1 MTRPSQP
8 QWGLDRLI
16 TALVRHGA
24 RPAVANRGGL
34 IGRDLAPN
42 RLVARPRGRMF
53 PVVVIGALLAALGL
67 AALRVDG
74 IRQRYALADAL
85 REEQALLEEHDQL
98 TAQVRRLRDPARLA
112 RLASRMNLVRPE
124 HITELGAPSPPTEP
138 RP

>member
-1 MTRPSQP
+1 MTRARQP

-16 TALVRHGA
+16 ATLHRHAA
-24 RPAVANRGGL
+24 RPAVASRVGL
-34 IGRDLAPN
+34 VGRDLAPN
-42 RLVARPRGRMF
+42 HLNARPRGRMF

-85 REEQALLEEHDQL
+85 RAEQALLEEHDRL

-124 HITELGAPSPPTEP
+124 HIIELEAPNAASEP